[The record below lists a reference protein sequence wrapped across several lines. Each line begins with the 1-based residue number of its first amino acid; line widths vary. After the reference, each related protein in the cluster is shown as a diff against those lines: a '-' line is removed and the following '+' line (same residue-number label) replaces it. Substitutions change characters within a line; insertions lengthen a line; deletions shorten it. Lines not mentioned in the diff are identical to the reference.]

1 MFWVVRNRKI
11 RRSRISSSG
20 SGTAIV
26 LRPERSRIVVAWWWI
41 LHALLSFAA
50 AVVAWP
56 LPVRIVLLALVA
68 AHGILRYPARIPE
81 ELVRRRDGSW
91 VLPRPGVTGLRL
103 GPGSCCTHAWIRLVL
118 VGPVRRRVVVLLRDQ
133 FTSPVWRALQ
143 AVLRRAE

>member
-1 MFWVVRNRKI
+1 VQNRKT
-11 RRSRISSSG
+11 RRSRIFSSG

-50 AVVAWP
+50 GVVAWP
-56 LPVRIVLLALVA
+56 IPARIALLVTVA
-68 AHGILRYPARIPE
+68 AHGILRYPARIPR

-91 VLPRPGVTGLRL
+91 ALPRLGLAGLRL

-118 VGPVRRRVVVLLRDQ
+118 AGPAGRTVVLLVRDQ
-133 FTSPVWRALQ
+133 FTPPVWRALQ